1 MKKFLIAITLLL
13 FLTAIAADA
22 QWRSKTHDVYN
33 ALEKTLDIKIDGE
46 LDDAEGWKA
55 VFDTVKGTNGDPFCG
70 VENEDVGGAVKAFEP
85 HGGGKWD
92 GADDHET
99 CFAFVWDADAIYIAL
114 SVTDDE
120 HQNGGGQW
128 NGDSLQ
134 IAFEPTGKR
143 DGGLQLF
150 LYNVAL
156 GNDAKNMLAV
166 HNERTNGAPGLVAG
180 EDVAITRN
188 ENKKETYYE
197 IAITPEDLG
206 LKVPF
211 KEGYELGVGLCVNDG
226 DKAAGQ
232 GGQKGWSGWYPHA
245 VVHGKNSEK
254 TGLVKL
260 TDETLAVEPSNKLTT
275 TWGRLKSIR

>member
-1 MKKFLIAITLLL
+1 MKKFLITITLLL
-13 FLTAIAADA
+13 FLTSVAAQA

-33 ALEKTLDIKIDGE
+33 ALQSEAEITIDGE
-46 LDDAEGWKA
+46 FDDAEGWEG

-70 VENEDVGGAVKAFEP
+70 VEFEGVGGAVKVFEE
-85 HGGGKWD
+85 HAGGKWD

-99 CFAFVWDADAIYIAL
+99 CFAIVWDPDAVYIAL

-120 HQNGGGQW
+120 HQNGGGAW

-134 IAFEPTGKR
+134 MAFEPTGKR
-143 DGGLQLF
+143 AGTLF
-150 LYNVAL
+150 LYNIAL
-156 GNDAKNMLAV
+156 DNNAAGLLL
-166 HNERTNGAPGLVAG
+166 HNGTTNGAPGLVAE
-180 EDVAITRN
+180 EDFAIVRN

-197 IAITPEDLG
+197 IRITPEDLG
-206 LKVPF
+206 LKDPF
-211 KEGYELGVGLCVNDG
+211 SDGYEFGLGLCVNDG

-232 GGQKGWSGWYPHA
+232 EGQKGWSGWYPHS
-245 VVHGKNSEK
+245 VVHGKNADK

-275 TWGRLKSIR
+275 TWGRLKSTR

>member
-13 FLTAIAADA
+13 FLTAVAADA

-46 LDDAEGWKA
+46 LDNAEGWEA
-55 VFDTVKGTNGDPFCG
+55 VFDTVKGTDGKPFCG
-70 VENEDVGGAVKAFEP
+70 VEYNGKEFEP

-99 CFAFVWDADAIYIAL
+99 CFAIVWEPDAIYLAL

-120 HQNGGGQW
+120 HQNGGGAW
-128 NGDSLQ
+128 NGDSAQL
-134 IAFEPTGKR
+134 AFEPTGKR
-143 DGGLQLF
+143 AGGLQLF

-156 GNDAKNMLAV
+156 DNDAKNLII
-166 HNERTNGAPGLVAG
+166 HNERPNGAPGFTAE
-180 EDVAITRN
+180 EDVVIVRN

-197 IAITPEDLG
+197 IKITPENIG

-211 KEGYELGVGLCVNDG
+211 KEGYEFGLGICVNDG

-232 GGQKGWSGWYPHA
+232 GGQKGWSGWYTHSI
-245 VVHGKNSEK
+245 VFGKNSEH

-275 TWGRLKSIR
+275 TWGRLKSTQ